1 MKTNNETATAFVKGY
16 ESKSGNL
23 CTNGET
29 LTSYDTD
36 IATHANGVILMAK
49 YYRCKNWD
57 SWGYFLGQ
65 TKTTERH
72 KSEVKTA
79 CYRQNV
85 KYFEVATIAIFGRKE
100 HERNYQLL
108 KAEAVTLSERANRAR
123 KEANRRFYTEQAN
136 RAEATAQSYWN
147 IFLAD

>member
-1 MKTNNETATAFVKGY
+1 MKTNRETATAFVKGY

-23 CTNGET
+23 YTNGET

-36 IATHANGVILMAK
+36 IATKCKGVVLIAK

-57 SWGYFLGQ
+57 SWGYFFGQ
-65 TKTTERH
+65 TNTTERH

-85 KYFEVATIAIFGRKE
+85 RYFEVATIAIFGRKE

-108 KAEAVTLSERANRAR
+108 KAEAVTFAERANRAR
-123 KEANRRFYTEQAN
+123 KQENRKYYTEQAN
-136 RAEATAQSYWN
+136 RAEATAASYWN
-147 IFLAD
+147 LFLAD

>member
-1 MKTNNETATAFVKGY
+1 MKTNRETATAFVKGY

-23 CTNGET
+23 YTNGET

-36 IATHANGVILMAK
+36 IATKCKGVVLIAK

-57 SWGYFLGQ
+57 SWGYFLGL

-72 KSEVKTA
+72 KGETVRA
-79 CYRQNV
+79 CLLNNV
-85 KYFEVATIAIFGRKE
+85 QYFEVATIAIFGRKE

-108 KAEAVTLSERANRAR
+108 KAEAVTLEERANRAR
-123 KEANRRFYTEQAN
+123 KADNRRIYAN
-136 RAEATAQSYWN
+136 LASKANAKAQSYWN